1 MKSLGEV
8 LSLSI
13 TYLQEKK
20 VECARRTVETI
31 LMHILKKTRMDLY
44 TQFECPLEEF
54 ELKKIREAL
63 KRASLH
69 EPVEYIL
76 SEVEFYGSSFE
87 VGVDVLIPRPETE
100 VLVDKAIEILEK
112 EVKGGEVV
120 WDICSGS
127 GCIGL
132 SIKKKIP
139 SLQVTLS
146 DISAGAL
153 AISKK
158 NGATL
163 KVQVEY
169 KLGDLLAPFAGQKA
183 KYIFCNPPYIAERE
197 YENLQPS
204 VRDYEPK
211 GALIGGEEGIELYAR
226 LAEDLPA
233 YLLPGG
239 KVFFEIG
246 TGQGEKVRQL
256 FSNPCWIK
264 RDLFFDYAGHER
276 FFFLEI
282 E

>member
-13 TYLQEKK
+13 NYLQEKK
-20 VECARRTVETI
+20 VSCARRTVETL

-44 TQFECPLEEF
+44 TQFEYPLEEE
-54 ELKKIREAL
+54 ELKKVREAL

-76 SEVEFYGSSFE
+76 SQVEFYGSLFE
-87 VGVDVLIPRPETE
+87 VSPDVLIPRPETE
-100 VLVDKAIEILEK
+100 ILVDEAVKILLSVFRE
-112 EVKGGEVV
+112 GEVL
-120 WDICSGS
+120 WDVCSGS

-146 DISAGAL
+146 DISPAAL
-153 AISKK
+153 LISKK
-158 NGATL
+158 NASSLG
-163 KVQVEY
+163 VEVEF

-197 YENLQPS
+197 YKDLQPS

-211 GALIGGEEGIELYAR
+211 VALVGGEEGVELYAK
-226 LAEDLPA
+226 LAKELPT
-233 YLLPGG
+233 YLFPGG

-246 TGQGEKVRQL
+246 TGQGERLKEL
-256 FSNPCWIK
+256 FSDSCWVK

>member
-13 TYLQEKK
+13 NYLQEKK
-20 VECARRTVETI
+20 VSCARRTVETL
-31 LMHILKKTRMDLY
+31 LMHFLKKTRMDLY
-44 TQFECPLEEF
+44 TQFEYPLEEE
-54 ELKKIREAL
+54 ELKKVREAL

-76 SEVEFYGSSFE
+76 SQVEFYGSLFE
-87 VGVDVLIPRPETE
+87 VTPDVLIPRPETE
-100 VLVDKAIEILEK
+100 ILVDEAVKILLSTFK
-112 EVKGGEVV
+112 EGDVL
-120 WDICSGS
+120 WDVCSGS

-139 SLQVTLS
+139 SLEVTLS
-146 DISAGAL
+146 DISPAAL
-153 AISKK
+153 LISKK
-158 NGATL
+158 NGGAL
-163 KVQVEY
+163 GLQVEY
-169 KLGDLLAPFAGQKA
+169 KLGDLLSPFAGQKA

-197 YENLQPS
+197 YKDLQPS

-211 GALIGGEEGIELYAR
+211 VALVGGEEGVELYAK
-226 LAEDLPA
+226 LAKELPT

-246 TGQGEKVRQL
+246 TGQGKRLKEL
-256 FSNPCWIK
+256 FSDSCWVK